1 MQQQVTRNRIR
12 TISGI
17 ASVAAV
23 SASTRTLLGAA
34 LALASAAAAN
44 AAHAAGPNGTVSESV
59 DTVRRH
65 GSVARLLWVPEGAT
79 ARLDGTYLSAGVV
92 IGTRGALRSTLGPVA
107 PAIVLDIHQR
117 SNLTLMS
124 TGGRGAML
132 VWQHRL

>member
-1 MQQQVTRNRIR
+1 MQQQHTRIR
-12 TISGI
+12 TRTITATI
-17 ASVAAV
+17 ASVAA
-23 SASTRTLLGAA
+23 STRTTLGAA
-34 LALASAAAAN
+34 LVLASAAAASP
-44 AAHAAGPNGTVSESV
+44 AHAAGPNGTVSDAV

-79 ARLDGTYLSAGVV
+79 ARVDGAYLSAGVV

-107 PAIVLDIHQR
+107 PALVLDIHQR